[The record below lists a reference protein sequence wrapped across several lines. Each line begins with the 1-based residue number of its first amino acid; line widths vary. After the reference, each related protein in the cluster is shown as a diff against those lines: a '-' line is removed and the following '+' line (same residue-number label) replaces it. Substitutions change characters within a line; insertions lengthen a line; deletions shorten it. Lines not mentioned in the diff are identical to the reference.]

1 MLKRVVFRLYSKM
14 RVLLFKLLSDQSPV
28 GQLQRVQAVQIV
40 GAGRVIVLGNVSI
53 GYFPSPHF
61 LSTYGYIEARGKA
74 SRIEIGNNTKIN
86 NGFVAIAEKSSITIG
101 ENCLI
106 GTRVEIYDSDFHAL
120 SVEHRRNGT
129 KHVASPVRIGNNVFI
144 GSNVRI
150 LKGVSI
156 GDSCT
161 IGNSSLV
168 INDLPANSLAAG
180 IPARVIR
187 ML

>member
-1 MLKRVVFRLYSKM
+1 MLRRVIILLLSKA
-14 RVLLFKLLSDQSPV
+14 RVLLFKLLSTQSPV
-28 GQLQRVQAVQIV
+28 GQLKRVQAVQIV
-40 GAGRVIVLGNVSI
+40 GAGRIVALGNVFV

-61 LSTYGYIEARGKA
+61 LSTYAYLEARAKD
-74 SRIEIGNNTKIN
+74 SRIEIGNNTRIN

-106 GTRVEIYDSDFHAL
+106 GARVEIYDSDFHAL
-120 SVEHRRNGT
+120 SAESRRNGI
-129 KHVASPVRIGNNVFI
+129 KHNSSPVRIGDNVFI

-150 LKGVSI
+150 LKGVTI
-156 GDSCT
+156 GDGCT

-180 IPARVIR
+180 VPARVIR
-187 ML
+187 IL